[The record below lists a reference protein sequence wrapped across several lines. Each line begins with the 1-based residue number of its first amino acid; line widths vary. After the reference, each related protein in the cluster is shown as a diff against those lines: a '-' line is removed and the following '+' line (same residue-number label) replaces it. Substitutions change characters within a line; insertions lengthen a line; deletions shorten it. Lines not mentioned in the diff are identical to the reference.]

1 MWLLAFF
8 FTGKIFIINSV
19 LWFIYCLYTAE
30 PGVGPRREQRP
41 YRRQLPAG
49 SPILHT
55 HAHTH
60 RTTYSY
66 RRRWDLWGCK
76 GLLNRETKNVSVS
89 VSCSPSIRVRVFVCV
104 CVSNDSGP
112 DVTGSSNPINQKAV
126 KPSVLHMMPRWSLS
140 LSLCHSVWHRQHFT
154 ESYFNRKV
162 KIYKDAQPH
171 RITWKAI
178 ACSYTHTKILLQ
190 DMVAAWLCC
199 VRGLIV
205 NNICLGDVCKG
216 CITELI
222 VLASIY

>member
-1 MWLLAFF
+1 MRESPHEGKVWSKPGTVDLYTGHRKEGDDVAPGFF

-30 PGVGPRREQRP
+30 PGVGPRRDRRP

-55 HAHTH
+55 HTH
-60 RTTYSY
+60 
-66 RRRWDLWGCK
+66 K

-89 VSCSPSIRVRVFVCV
+89 VSCSPSIRVCVVVCV

-112 DVTGSSNPINQKAV
+112 DVTCSSNPINQKAV

-154 ESYFNRKV
+154 ESYFNRKA

-171 RITWKAI
+171 RIT
-178 ACSYTHTKILLQ
+178 
-190 DMVAAWLCC
+190 
-199 VRGLIV
+199 
-205 NNICLGDVCKG
+205 
-216 CITELI
+216 
-222 VLASIY
+222 